1 MYEDRK
7 KDLSDDESESN
18 LSEFVRSVRSFDD
31 LVCSVSQNAFRIIA
45 EEGVYQSVSMHDLP
59 SKHET
64 NVRFEMS
71 DWL

>member
-1 MYEDRK
+1 MRPGKLCGY
-7 KDLSDDESESN
+7 ESE
-18 LSEFVRSVRSFDD
+18 LFEFLRSVKVVDD
-31 LVCSVSQNAFRIIA
+31 LVVRSESGSHYCVDGGYSRKH
-45 EEGVYQSVSMHDLP
+45 MHDLP

>member
-1 MYEDRK
+1 MFGF
-7 KDLSDDESESN
+7 L
-18 LSEFVRSVRSFDD
+18 RSVEVVDD
-31 LVCSVSQNAFRIIA
+31 LLVPSGSARIMA
-45 EEGVYQSVSMHDLP
+45 SKGVYWGWEVYWIVFMHDLP